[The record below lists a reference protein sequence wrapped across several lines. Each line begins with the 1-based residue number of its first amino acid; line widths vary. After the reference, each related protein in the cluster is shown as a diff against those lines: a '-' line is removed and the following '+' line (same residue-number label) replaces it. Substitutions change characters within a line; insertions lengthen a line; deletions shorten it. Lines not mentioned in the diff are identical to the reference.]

1 MIGSRWIDSDNSAQA
16 EARGQFD
23 AATPP
28 WPPFQSSIKG
38 ESYGQRHLNGRVVAV
53 TLSIS
58 LSYSHYLKMVDPV
71 R

>member
-1 MIGSRWIDSDNSAQA
+1 MIGPVGYTATTAQA

-23 AATPP
+23 AATPS
-28 WPPFQSSIKG
+28 WPPFQSSNKG
-38 ESYGQRHLNGRVVAV
+38 ELYGQRHLNGRVFAV
-53 TLSIS
+53 NLSSS